1 MVVKTTLMMGKT
13 RNDMEFNIG
22 VRFHWLYSHV

>member
-22 VRFHWLYSHV
+22 VRFH